1 MSSIKHFATII
12 CLFLVALTT
21 FAQNIPDKPYPFRFV
36 NDYAGVMSD
45 SIISM
50 LESQLVD
57 LHFSSSDQI
66 AVVTVKSFD
75 GEIPALYAQALGQK
89 WGIGQKG
96 KDNGVVIIVKPKT
109 ETENGEAFIATGYG
123 QESALTDAMCTRIV
137 NEGMIPYFKNN
148 DYCGGIRAGVACV
161 ISVIKGGTMEEA
173 LDEDYSVGESTIDNE
188 TIDYDDEDVT
198 WWEIV
203 LVLALILIFIYIP
216 CWCLGLIFQFFKA
229 LFSWDWSEFKSF
241 WSILGF
247 GLPVLFLFLSGSGS
261 GSGGSSGGYSSGG
274 GSFGGGGGG
283 GSW

>member
-1 MSSIKHFATII
+1 MSSIKHFTTII

-36 NDYAGVMSD
+36 NDYAGVMTD
-45 SIISM
+45 SIKSM

-109 ETENGEAFIATGYG
+109 ETEKGEAFIATGYG
-123 QESALTDAMCTRIV
+123 QEAELTDAMCTRIV
-137 NEGMIPYFKNN
+137 NEGMIPYFKGN

-161 ISVIKGGTMEEA
+161 ISVIKGGDIEDV
-173 LDEDYSVGESTIDNE
+173 LDEDYSVGESTIDYE
-188 TIDYDDEDVT
+188 YEEEEDVE

-203 LVLALILIFIYIP
+203 IGLTMLLFVMYVP
-216 CWCLGLIFQFFKA
+216 CWCIGFIIQLLKA
-229 LFSWDWSEFKSF
+229 LFKWDWSEFKSF

-247 GLPVLFLFLSGSGS
+247 GLPVLAMAIS
-261 GSGGSSGGYSSGG
+261 GSGGGSSGSGGGGGYSSGG